1 MLREA
6 NSRPSDCDPER
17 LFVHGTQPGAQ
28 RRSENLRR
36 TRHRLRSVG
45 TSWNGGP
52 VGVGRGQ
59 PLTYDFEV
67 ITDFLRLGSG
77 KGISRVCNY
86 GWSFESERRT
96 VYSEIVENFI

>member
-1 MLREA
+1 MESTFEWHQQNPDISLDAYVKARRVVLGESLSAKKLIYLDTNYWITLHEA
-6 NSRPSDCDPER
+6 AEKA
-17 LFVHGTQPGAQ
+17 AQ
-28 RRSENLRR
+28 
-36 TRHRLRSVG
+36 G
-45 TSWNGGP
+45 
-52 VGVGRGQ
+52 GRGQ

-96 VYSEIVENFI
+96 V